1 MWRYREL
8 LPIDGEPTVGLH
20 VGGTPLDQGR
30 SAGQGARASRELY
43 IKNDA
48 VNHPTLSFKDRVVAV
63 ALSKA
68 VEFGFRDSRLRLD
81 GQPRGQRGGQ
91 RRRRRARGVHPDP
104 RQPRAGQG
112 PRRARSTGRR

>member
-20 VGGTPLDQGR
+20 VGGTPLV
-30 SAGQGARASRELY
+30 RADRLAKALGVAELY

-63 ALSKA
+63 ALSQGGRA
-68 VEFGFRDSRLRLD
+68 RLQDGRLRLD
-81 GQPRGQRGGQ
+81 GQPRRQRRRQ
-91 RRRRRARGVHPDP
+91 RRRRRAGEPT
-104 RQPRAGQG
+104 
-112 PRRARSTGRR
+112 S